1 MEVYDVLKVILLL
14 IGFCSLLFLTYVTT
28 RYIGSKQNKAM
39 KSKNISVVETVA
51 LGLDKRL
58 HLVKA
63 GKQYIMI
70 ATTSKTVE
78 FLTAVTLEESS
89 PEEQIVT
96 QENVGLFDFKSLF
109 EKYMGSYRVKKGKEN
124 KSSEYEAQQDI
135 SENHDF
141 KSNLGKLRTIV
152 QKKEFQARENGDDF
166 TNEE

>member
-1 MEVYDVLKVILLL
+1 MDVLQVIFFL

-51 LGLDKRL
+51 LGMDKRL

-63 GKQYIMI
+63 GNQYFMI
-70 ATTSKTVE
+70 ATTSKAVE
-78 FLTAVTLEESS
+78 FLTAVTLEEES
-89 PEEQIVT
+89 PEEQDIT

-109 EKYMGSYRVKKGKEN
+109 EKYMGSSRVKKGKEN
-124 KSSEYEAQQDI
+124 RSSEDETQQDI
-135 SENHDF
+135 NENHDF

-166 TNEE
+166 TNEK

>member
-1 MEVYDVLKVILLL
+1 MGVYDVLKVLLLL

-28 RYIGSKQNKAM
+28 RYIGGRQNKAM

-63 GKQYIMI
+63 GKKYIMI
-70 ATTSKTVE
+70 ATTSKHVE
-78 FLTAVTLEESS
+78 FLTTVTLEEPS
-89 PEEQIVT
+89 PEEQVVT
-96 QENVGLFDFKSLF
+96 QENTGLFDFKSLF

-124 KSSEYEAQQDI
+124 RYSENETQQDI

-141 KSNLGKLRTIV
+141 KSNLGRLKTIV

>member
-1 MEVYDVLKVILLL
+1 MEGYDALKVILMFV
-14 IGFCSLLFLTYVTT
+14 GFCSLLFLTYVTT
-28 RYIGSKQNKAM
+28 RYIGSKQTKAM
-39 KSKNISVVETVA
+39 KSKNISVVETVT

-78 FLTAVTLEESS
+78 FLTTVILEEASS
-89 PEEQIVT
+89 EEQIVT

-124 KSSEYEAQQDI
+124 RSSEYEAQQDI

-141 KSNLGKLRTIV
+141 KSNLGKLKAII
-152 QKKEFQARENGDDF
+152 QKKEFQTRENGDDF